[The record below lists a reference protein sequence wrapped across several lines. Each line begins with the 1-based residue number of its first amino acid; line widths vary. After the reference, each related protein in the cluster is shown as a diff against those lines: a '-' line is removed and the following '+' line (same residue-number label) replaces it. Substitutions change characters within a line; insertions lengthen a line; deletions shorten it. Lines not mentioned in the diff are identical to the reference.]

1 MKRIWCVLL
10 FFCSCITAYGQNYT
24 MVSLDLSREFREQQ
38 GQDIHISFSWPR
50 SAIGYVGIGGSSAF
64 IINRKDNK
72 KNVDVEPIIHIT
84 AYALYDIRVGSGDT
98 VFLHSEDRYREI
110 SQPSDYLG
118 FNEIHEK
125 SVRKFPLDDDGNVYI
140 LTKRDNDG
148 WYCRQLDF
156 RSRAMNCVLIIK
168 IYTGDG
174 YSVNELTDLFLESV
188 KIMDLS
194 YYYQGLF

>member
-1 MKRIWCVLL
+1 
-10 FFCSCITAYGQNYT
+10 
-24 MVSLDLSREFREQQ
+24 MVSFDLSREFREQQ

-64 IINRKDNK
+64 VINRKDNK
-72 KNVDVEPIIHIT
+72 KNVDVEPIIQIT
-84 AYALYDIRVGSGDT
+84 AYALYVIRVGSGDT

-118 FNEIHEK
+118 FNEIYEK
-125 SVRKFPLDDDGNVYI
+125 SVRPFPLDDDGNVYI

-168 IYTGDG
+168 IYAGDG

-188 KIMDLS
+188 EIMDWP
-194 YYYQGLF
+194 Y